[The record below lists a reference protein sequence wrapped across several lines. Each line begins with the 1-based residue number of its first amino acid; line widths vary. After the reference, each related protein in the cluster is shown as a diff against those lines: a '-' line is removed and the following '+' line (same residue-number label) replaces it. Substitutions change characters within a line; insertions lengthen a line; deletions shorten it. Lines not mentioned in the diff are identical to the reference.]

1 MSERSARRGFTLLEV
16 LVALA
21 ILGLGLTSILSAQ
34 AGLFASSARSSFVTA
49 ASNLARCKLAELEV
63 KLLREGYQ
71 WSEQKGEG
79 NCCEDEDE
87 STYSCNW
94 IIEPVILP
102 EMNMSLNMDGGVSTG
117 ASPAGSSFLSG
128 FNPSDTS
135 GLGSAS
141 PLGALGGLM
150 PGLGGANAPFGML
163 SSGSGSGAGMGGLAT
178 MALSIVYPTLKPML
192 EASIRRLTV
201 SVKWREGV
209 NQRDFNL
216 VEYVT
221 NPTQG
226 LPPMASGSASGAQ
239 FPFGGGV
246 GSGLFGLP
254 GTGQQGSPM
263 GMPQGF

>member
-1 MSERSARRGFTLLEV
+1 VRRPANENGFSLLEV

-34 AGLFASSARSSFVTA
+34 AGLFSSSARSGHVTS
-49 ASNLARCKLAELEV
+49 ASNLARCKLSEIEI

-71 WSEQKGEG
+71 WTEQKGEG
-79 NCCEDEDE
+79 SCCDEEDE
-87 STYSCNW
+87 SIYSCKW

-102 EMNMSLNMDGGVSTG
+102 EMNMSLNMDGGAAPMPG
-117 ASPAGSSFLSG
+117 GSSSAGGFLSG

-135 GLGSAS
+135 GLGAS
-141 PLGALGGLM
+141 NNPLGALGGLM

-192 EASIRRLTV
+192 EASIRRITV
-201 SVKWREGV
+201 SVKWNEGTSE
-209 NQRDFNL
+209 RDFDV

-221 NPTQG
+221 NPMQG
-226 LPPMASGSASGAQ
+226 LPPMGSSSAGTDPLSALMGLVGNAT
-239 FPFGGGV
+239 PANPAATPGGR
-246 GSGLFGLP
+246 
-254 GTGQQGSPM
+254 
-263 GMPQGF
+263 

>member
-1 MSERSARRGFTLLEV
+1 VRRPANENGFSLLEV

-34 AGLFASSARSSFVTA
+34 AGLFSSSARSGHVTS
-49 ASNLARCKLAELEV
+49 ASNLARCKLSEIEI

-71 WSEQKGEG
+71 WTEQKGEG
-79 NCCEDEDE
+79 SCCDEEDE
-87 STYSCNW
+87 STYSCKW

-102 EMNMSLNMDGGVSTG
+102 EMNMSLNMDGGASPG
-117 ASPAGSSFLSG
+117 ASSSAGGFLSG

-135 GLGSAS
+135 GLGAS
-141 PLGALGGLM
+141 NNPLGALGGLM

-192 EASIRRLTV
+192 EASIRRITV
-201 SVKWREGV
+201 SVKWNEGSSE
-209 NQRDFNL
+209 RDFDV

-221 NPTQG
+221 NPMQG
-226 LPPMASGSASGAQ
+226 LPPMGSAS
-239 FPFGGGV
+239 
-246 GSGLFGLP
+246 S
-254 GTGQQGSPM
+254 GTGNPLLDMLSGISGTGPPTNLMGSPA
-263 GMPQGF
+263 GR